1 MPIPLALAFPA
12 VTYDEVYGD
21 AVGTLE
27 AGRAQSP
34 NMTWTQVAMLF
45 ILISLF
51 RTFLSRLWLSL
62 YR

>member
-1 MPIPLALAFPA
+1 MLTPLALTFPA

-34 NMTWTQVAMLF
+34 NMTWIQVAVFF

-51 RTFLSRLWLSL
+51 RTFLSLLWLSL

>member
-1 MPIPLALAFPA
+1 MLTPLVLTFPA
-12 VTYDEVYGD
+12 VTYDEIYGD
-21 AVGTLE
+21 ALGTLE

-45 ILISLF
+45 IRISLF
-51 RTFLSRLWLSL
+51 RTFLSLLWLSL